1 MDQVEEKRRE
11 LNNLQKDVV
20 ALISDLSDLETRFEG
35 IRKKSIELYE
45 NNNAKLDTE
54 RTEK

>member
-20 ALISDLSDLETRFEG
+20 ALISDLSDLEARMEKLRTQ
-35 IRKKSIELYE
+35 STELYE